1 MRPAVPAVLRSPL
14 FAFSFPRDR
23 SDTGPDTDHV
33 MTDQRLSI
41 WILAGINLC
50 TMLGLGLVGPVLPLY
65 AESFGVSYSTVG
77 LLIALFPIVRLFTNL
92 PSGIWGARY
101 GERRVCTAGASLVA
115 CGAFISGSAPNF
127 GWLILGQALQ
137 GMGSSL
143 LVTNVMSFI
152 IRTTPSE
159 RMGKAMSVYHA
170 SFSTGVS
177 IGPIVG
183 GLLGGLGGFRLPF
196 LAYGS
201 LAATSA
207 VLTWLFMQDAS
218 SEREAPR
225 EVGLFRQKDE
235 IKRLFRNFEYV
246 LALLLT
252 MVLFWVRSGA
262 RHTTLPLY
270 ARDAAGLD
278 TLHTGI
284 LLTIIQV
291 TGLIVL
297 WPAGRAVDHSRKA
310 VAVSANLAVA
320 LAVISLGWVDTFSG
334 LVLATVFVGIAM
346 GFCGMPPSVIASDV
360 MPATVR
366 GAGLGLFRM
375 AGDIGFIIGPI
386 MSGLTIS
393 YLGYPWTFTLLAM
406 AALIAGL
413 LAFRMT
419 ETLKPSGSGQ
429 KEVDS
434 FAAERAGGIPP

>member
-14 FAFSFPRDR
+14 FAFSFPRDGG
-23 SDTGPDTDHV
+23 DTGPDTDPV
-33 MTDQRLSI
+33 MTAQRLSI

-101 GERRVCTAGASLVA
+101 GEKRVCTAGASLVA

-207 VLTWLFMQDAS
+207 VLTWLFMQDAP

-225 EVGLFRQKDE
+225 EVGFFRQKDE

-334 LVLATVFVGIAM
+334 LVLAAIFVGIAM

-360 MPATVR
+360 MPAKVR

-419 ETLKPSGSGQ
+419 ETLKPSGSEQ
-429 KEVDS
+429 EEVDS